1 MLAPLL
7 AVALAV
13 PVAVPT
19 PVLVELF
26 TSEGCSSCPSADA
39 VLRDLEQ
46 KQPVPGALV
55 IALEEHVDYWNYIGW
70 KDPFS
75 SAAFTDRQK
84 AYAASFG
91 RGRIYT
97 PQMVVDGAH
106 ELVGSDAA
114 AARDAILVSTQ
125 AKKAALKLAVQG
137 GKVIIEVEGLD
148 GGEPAEVRLAVAELN
163 LSSKVERG
171 ENEGRTLLHAAVAR
185 TLETVGAIGKG
196 QKATRVEGEL
206 RIAPGWNRA
215 QLRIVA
221 FVQGTQSHR
230 VLAAA
235 VVPAG

>member
-1 MLAPLL
+1 MLLPLL
-7 AVALAV
+7 AIALA
-13 PVAVPT
+13 APT

-39 VLRDLEQ
+39 VLRDLEAT
-46 KQPVPGALV
+46 QPIPGALV

-75 SAAFTDRQK
+75 SAAFTNRQK

-97 PQMVVDGAH
+97 PMMVVDGAH
-106 ELVGSDAA
+106 EFVGSDSA

-125 AKKAALKLAVQG
+125 AKKAALELTVQG
-137 GKVIIEVEGLD
+137 GKVVIQVEGLE
-148 GGEPAEVRLAVAELN
+148 GAEPAEVRLAVAELG
-163 LSSKVERG
+163 LISKVERG
-171 ENEGRTLLHAAVAR
+171 ENEGRTLQHAAVAR
-185 TLETVGAIGKG
+185 TLETVGAIAKG
-196 QKATRVEGEL
+196 QKSARVESEL
-206 RIAPGWNRA
+206 RIAEAWKRP

-221 FVQGTQSHR
+221 FVQGTKSNK

-235 VVPAG
+235 VAPAG